1 MIRSARRTKAPA
13 FAWVNALLERRPA
26 RLVSVA
32 LANKA
37 ARIVWVILTRGET
50 YRAPAMAA
58 SMTSATT
65 RLPTASRSLATAL
78 WRARSLAAC
87 STE

>member
-1 MIRSARRTKAPA
+1 VIRSARRTKAPA

-37 ARIVWVILTRGET
+37 ARIAWAILICSET
-50 YRAPAMAA
+50 YRAPA
-58 SMTSATT
+58 
-65 RLPTASRSLATAL
+65 PTASRSLATAPFGSAL
-78 WRARSLAAC
+78 ARGLLN
-87 STE
+87 